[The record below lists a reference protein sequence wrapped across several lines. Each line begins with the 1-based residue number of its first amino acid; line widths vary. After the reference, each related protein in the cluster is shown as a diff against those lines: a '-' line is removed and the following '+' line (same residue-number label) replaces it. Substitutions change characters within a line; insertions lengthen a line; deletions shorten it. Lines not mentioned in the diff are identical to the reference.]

1 MADRDPVLVTGAGGT
16 GRLVTERLRAQN
28 TSHVTTIAQAGSEP
42 ASATDKQHSMTVTDR
57 RKD

>member
-1 MADRDPVLVTGAGGT
+1 MADHDPVLVTGAGGT

-28 TSHVTTIAQAGSEP
+28 TSHVTTIAQAGSES
-42 ASATDKQHSMTVTDR
+42 ASATDEHSMTVADR

>member
-1 MADRDPVLVTGAGGT
+1 MADHDLVLVTGDT
-16 GRLVTERLRAQN
+16 D

-42 ASATDKQHSMTVTDR
+42 ASAPDEYQMTVADR